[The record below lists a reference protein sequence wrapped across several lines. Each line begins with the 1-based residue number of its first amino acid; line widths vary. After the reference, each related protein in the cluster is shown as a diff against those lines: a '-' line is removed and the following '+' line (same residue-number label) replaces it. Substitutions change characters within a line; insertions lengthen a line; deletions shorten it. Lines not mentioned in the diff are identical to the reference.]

1 MRRLL
6 FILLLTYP
14 LFSFDRASPDIATAS
29 LGAASTETF
38 ASQTATGSF
47 PREQLSPGG
56 IAKLYFDERPDIYI
70 DNKKHDFFMK
80 KQEDGWLMLLP
91 ISLYKPPETL
101 RIVSQTSSMI
111 QVHLISPKPSS
122 YQTQHIKVKD
132 KEFVIA
138 SKKTLKRIGR
148 ESLLKQKHLSRYTRL
163 YTRDL
168 KMIKPLDS
176 QLRHDYGRRRFFNGV
191 AKNPH
196 AGIDLSGRE
205 GDKIRAPLSG
215 TVILLGDLF
224 YNGKMMMIDHGQGL
238 ITAYSH
244 LSKIYKEDDSWVKQ
258 GEYIGEVGSTG
269 RATGPHLHWS
279 VYLNGEPINPDL
291 FLEDAKL

>member
-1 MRRLL
+1 MRLL
-6 FILLLTYP
+6 FTLVLIAHS
-14 LFSFDRASPDIATAS
+14 LF
-29 LGAASTETF
+29 
-38 ASQTATGSF
+38 SF

-56 IAKLYFDERPDIYI
+56 IAKLYFDERPDIYL
-70 DNKKHDFFMK
+70 DNKKHDFFMQ
-80 KQEDGWLMLLP
+80 KQKDKWLVLLP
-91 ISLYKPPETL
+91 LSLYKSPETL

-111 QVHLISPKPSS
+111 QVHLITLQPSS
-122 YQTQHIKVKD
+122 YQTQHIHVKD

-138 SKKTLKRIGR
+138 SQKTLKRIRR
-148 ESLLKQKHLSRYTRL
+148 ESILKKEKLSRYTRL
-163 YTRDL
+163 YIRDL

-176 QLRHDYGRRRFFNGV
+176 ELRHDYGRRRFFNGV

-196 AGIDLSGRE
+196 AGIDLSGKE

-215 TVILLGDLF
+215 TVLILGDLF

-244 LSKIYKEDDSWVKQ
+244 LSKIYKEDDTWVKQ

-279 VYLNGEPINPDL
+279 VYLNGEPVNPDL
-291 FLEDAKL
+291 FLEDAKP